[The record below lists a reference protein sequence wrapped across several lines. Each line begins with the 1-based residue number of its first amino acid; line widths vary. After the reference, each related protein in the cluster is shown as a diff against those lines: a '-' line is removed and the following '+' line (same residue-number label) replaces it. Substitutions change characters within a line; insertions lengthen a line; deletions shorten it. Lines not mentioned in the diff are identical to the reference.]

1 MMSARVLIADDHAVV
16 RAGLRQMLA
25 EDNSVGEIGEASTG
39 QQTLER
45 LRENPWELLILDIG
59 MPDRSGMDILRHV
72 RSGYPDTRVLILSGF
87 PERQYAINMLRAG
100 AHGFLGKESAPDD
113 LLKAVHVILAGR
125 RYLSPTMSELL
136 ISEIDNGGMDRPIHQ
151 QLSKREF
158 QIFSK
163 LAVGKSV
170 TEIANDLCL
179 SAKTVSTYRARLLE
193 KMSFKTNADLTQYAV
208 RNQLIP

>member
-1 MMSARVLIADDHAVV
+1 MMTSRVLIADDHAVV
-16 RAGLRQMLA
+16 RAGLRQLLG
-25 EDNSVGEIGEASTG
+25 EDNAVGEIGEAATG

-45 LRENPWELLILDIG
+45 LRESPWELLILDIG

-100 AHGFLGKESAPDD
+100 AHGFLGKESAADD

-136 ISEIDNGGMDRPIHQ
+136 ISEIDNGGSDRPIHQ

-158 QIFSK
+158 QIFCQAREPAAPSRR
-163 LAVGKSV
+163 SRRS
-170 TEIANDLCL
+170 
-179 SAKTVSTYRARLLE
+179 SASASRR
-193 KMSFKTNADLTQYAV
+193 
-208 RNQLIP
+208 